1 MSCRATEIAR
11 ALACRLGAFQKGT
24 VNSTIDSTIQAT
36 ENAFMASLTAND
48 LKTRGVA
55 AIEESLAHQPEAV
68 ISVRGKDR
76 FVVMEV
82 AQYHYLRECELD
94 AALAQS
100 QADVAAGRYV
110 VESAQQHIA
119 RLDALLTPA
128 GASAQGNAKS
138 TRARASARKTTGK
151 SARRPRPAR

>member
-1 MSCRATEIAR
+1 MST
-11 ALACRLGAFQKGT
+11 
-24 VNSTIDSTIQAT
+24 
-36 ENAFMASLTAND
+36 LTAND

-55 AIEESLAHQPEAV
+55 AIEAKLAHQPEAV

-110 VESAQQHIA
+110 VETAQEHMA
-119 RLDALLTPA
+119 RLDALIAAPGK
-128 GASAQGNAKS
+128 GA
-138 TRARASARKTTGK
+138 TSARTRTAAKKAVAKKTG
-151 SARRPRPAR
+151 RRPPAA